1 MGAHIIPK
9 PFRQGARKAVAD
21 ANLKIALDRT
31 TGLLKTRRA
40 AILESF
46 ADYAAARDQAAAI
59 KAHTLDNWA
68 FYLEQFEQ
76 RATAAGSHVHWAE
89 TAEQASAIAV
99 AICQAHDA
107 KRATRVKSMLGEEI
121 SLPRA
126 LEAAGIES
134 VETDLAEH
142 IIQLAKEPPSHI
154 IIPAM
159 HKRQEEV
166 AALFQAQ
173 HQTPPDSLK
182 VEDLVGSARRELRLK
197 FGSADVGISGANFL
211 VAETGSIATV
221 TNEGNG
227 ELTCELPDL
236 HIVTVGIEKIV
247 PRLEDASLLL
257 RLLSRSA
264 LGTEFT
270 QYTTFYTGPRRDG
283 ETSGPKH
290 MHIILVDAGRSALAQ
305 TPYRDMLRCIRCG
318 ACMNHCPVYGE
329 VGGHS
334 YSAVYPG
341 PMGAILTPTLRG
353 LESAKDLPQAC
364 TLNGRCQDVCPVKIP
379 LADMIRELR
388 QDVTDAGMTSLGWR
402 LGLGLW
408 SKAAA
413 RPWVYRCVEFGS
425 TLVLRLLAAGRG
437 HIAGLPFAGAWSRS
451 RDLLAPPA
459 QTFLGQYKQQTK
471 RRSKKQARRSEIDV

>member
-1 MGAHIIPK
+1 MGAEIIPK
-9 PFRQGARKAVAD
+9 PFRQGARKAVAN

-40 AILESF
+40 AILETF

-68 FYLEQFEQ
+68 FYLQQFEQ
-76 RATAAGSHVHWAE
+76 NAQASGAVVHWAE
-89 TAEQASAIAV
+89 TAEQASQIAV
-99 AICQAHDA
+99 AICQAHNA

-121 SLPRA
+121 GLPRA

-173 HQTPPDSLK
+173 HATPPDSFK

-211 VAETGSIATV
+211 VAETGSIVTV

-227 ELTCELPDL
+227 ELTCELPEL
-236 HIVTVGIEKIV
+236 HIVTAGIEKIV
-247 PRLEDASLLL
+247 PRLEDTSLLL

-270 QYTTFYTGPRRDG
+270 QYTTFYTGPRRAQD
-283 ETSGPKH
+283 TSGPKA
-290 MHIILVDAGRSALAQ
+290 MHIILVDAGRSALAE
-305 TPYRDMLRCIRCG
+305 TRYRDMLRCIRCG

-334 YSAVYPG
+334 YAAVYPG

-353 LESAKDLPQAC
+353 LETAKDLPQAC

-388 QDVTDAGMTSLGWR
+388 QDVTDAGMTAKGWR
-402 LGLGLW
+402 LGLGIW
-408 SKAAA
+408 SLAAA
-413 RPWVYRCVEFGS
+413 RPWLYRCVEWGS
-425 TLVLRLLAAGRG
+425 SLALRILAAGRG
-437 HIAGLPFAGAWSRS
+437 HIRTLPLAGAWSRS
-451 RDLLAPPA
+451 RDLLAPA
-459 QTFLGQYKQQTK
+459 DRTFLTQYRRRKSQVQSKQEAK
-471 RRSKKQARRSEIDV
+471 R